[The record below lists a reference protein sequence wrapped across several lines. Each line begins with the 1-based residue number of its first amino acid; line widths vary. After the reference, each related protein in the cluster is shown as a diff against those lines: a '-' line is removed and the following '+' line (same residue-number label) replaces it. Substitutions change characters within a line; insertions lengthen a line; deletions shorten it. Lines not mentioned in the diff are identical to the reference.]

1 MHTRRQI
8 AMQEVINRKPV
19 EPRIEKAQVSTYFGK
34 HVFGVDAMREYL
46 SDEGYKAVT
55 EAMEKGVAIDRKVA
69 DQVAACMKAWA
80 QSKGVTHYTH
90 WFQPLTGTTAEKHDG
105 FFEPFGN
112 GRAIE
117 RFSGSQLVQQ
127 EPDASS
133 FPNGGVRSTFEAR
146 GYTAW
151 DPTSPAFIW
160 GETLCIPTIFVS
172 YTGEALDYKT
182 PLLKSLHALDREAT
196 EVCQY
201 FDKSVSK
208 VIGTLGWEQE
218 YFLIDAALYNIRY
231 DLQQTG
237 RTLFGHAP
245 AKGQQL
251 EDHYWGSIPERVLA
265 FMKDF
270 EYESHLLGIPVRTRH
285 NEVAPAQFECAPV
298 FEEINIAVDHNQL
311 LMDVMEKVAI
321 RHHFRVL
328 LHEKPYAGVNGSG
341 KHNNW
346 SLATNTGK
354 NLLSPGKTP
363 KTNLQ
368 FLTFFINIIKAVHEH
383 ADLLRAS
390 IASANNDHRLGANE
404 APPAIMSVFVGEQLN
419 AVLNELEKSVGTR
432 KLSPEEKTALKLS
445 IGKIPD
451 ILLDNTD
458 RNRTSPFAFTGNKF
472 EFRAVGSSANCSGAM
487 MVLNTIVAD
496 QLHQFKTAVDGL
508 MHTKKL
514 DKDDAIFQILRQ
526 YIQQSKAIRF
536 EGNGYS
542 DAWKTEAQKRG
553 LKNIPTTPGA
563 LDFYMS
569 KNVLALFERQ
579 HILTHREQE
588 ARYEIFLETYTKK
601 IQIESRIIAD
611 MVNNQIIPAAFAYQK
626 VLVDNVNGMK
636 QIMPAS
642 IFKTASEIQM
652 AVIQEISTRTTII
665 QKSAE
670 AMRQERKKAN
680 ALSSSRKQAE
690 AYCTRVKPYFDSIR
704 YQVDK
709 LEYIVD
715 DQTWPLPKYREML
728 YLR

>member
-458 RNRTSPFAFTGNKF
+458 RNRTSPYAFTGNKF

-611 MVNNQIIPAAFAYQK
+611 MVNNQIIPAAIAYQK

>member
-611 MVNNQIIPAAFAYQK
+611 MVNNQIIPAAIAYQK

-642 IFKTASEIQM
+642 KFKTASEIQM

>member
-1 MHTRRQI
+1 
-8 AMQEVINRKPV
+8 MQEVLKRLPV
-19 EPRIEKAQVSTYFGK
+19 EPENTGRQVSEYFGDN
-34 HVFGVDAMREYL
+34 VFGVDAMREYM
-46 SDEGYKAVT
+46 SDEAFDSVK
-55 EAMEKGVAIDRKVA
+55 EAMERGVTIERKMA
-69 DQVAACMKAWA
+69 DQVAASMKAWA
-80 QSKGVTHYTH
+80 QAKGVTHYTH
-90 WFQPLTGTTAEKHDG
+90 WFQPLTGSTAEKHDG
-105 FFEPFGN
+105 FFEPVGG

-133 FPNGGVRSTFEAR
+133 FPHGGVRSTFEAR

-160 GETLCIPTIFVS
+160 CSTLCIPTIFVS

-182 PLLKSLHALDREAT
+182 PLLKSLAALDKAAT

-201 FDKSVSK
+201 FDKNVTK

-237 RTLFGHAP
+237 RTLFGHAS

-251 EDHYWGSIPERVLA
+251 EDHYWGSIPERVMGY
-265 FMKDF
+265 MKDF
-270 EYESHLLGIPVRTRH
+270 EYECHLLGIPVRTRH

-311 LMDVMEKVAI
+311 LMDVMEKVAV
-321 RHHFRVL
+321 RHNFRVL

-346 SLATNTGK
+346 SLATSAGK

-368 FLTFFINIIKAVHEH
+368 FLTFFISTVRAVYEH
-383 ADLLRAS
+383 GDLLRAS

-404 APPAIMSVFVGEQLN
+404 APPAIMSVFLGDQLN
-419 AVLNELEKSVGTR
+419 RALDEIEKSVGDK
-432 KLSPEEKTALKLS
+432 KLSPEAKTALKLS

-487 MVLNTIVAD
+487 TVVNSIVAE
-496 QLHQFKTAVDGL
+496 QLTKFKEEVDGL
-508 MHTKKL
+508 MEKKGL
-514 DKDDAIFQILRQ
+514 EKDDAIFQVLKR
-526 YIQQSKAIRF
+526 YISESKNVRF

-542 DAWKTEAQKRG
+542 DEWKAEAKKRG
-553 LKNIPTTPGA
+553 LANIPTTPGA
-563 LDFYMS
+563 LESYIS
-569 KNVLALFERQ
+569 KKTMALFENLG
-579 HILTHREQE
+579 ILSHREQE
-588 ARYEIFLETYTKK
+588 ARYEIYLETYTKK

-611 MVNNQIIPAAFAYQK
+611 MVHNQIIPAAIRYQK
-626 VLVDNVNGMK
+626 VLVDNVNGLK
-636 QIMPAS
+636 HILEGEDFSKAANTQI
-642 IFKTASEIQM
+642 
-652 AVIQEISTRTTII
+652 VIIKEISERVSII
-665 QKSAE
+665 NQA
-670 AMRQERKKAN
+670 AIDMREERKRCN
-680 ALSSSRKQAE
+680 NLESSKKQAH
-690 AYCTRVKPYFDSIR
+690 AYCESVKPYFETIR
-704 YQVDK
+704 YHVDK

-715 DQTWPLPKYREML
+715 DASWPLPKYREML